1 MSQPAP
7 DSGFDEIAVRLLRH
21 LEWQEGFSL
30 VFLFVDEVQA
40 ERLRFWLNKRLDFA
54 GRPLHRLI
62 PDELP
67 GDPAGFTER
76 LLALSAELPARVPV
90 WVETFRHSADAHWN
104 GSRRVFLARLNERR
118 FLLERDFAHTL
129 VVLLPRSFR
138 QEARHIAP
146 DIWHVRA
153 FSDELVAPPVAD
165 LAPMSDGRVLAPA
178 MRATPS
184 GKALEAEREWDRI
197 RNSSPERINLVVGW
211 SAVDALC
218 TEDGA
223 LFDARRVAG
232 EVLVAARARRA
243 LVPDDAGRQRDLTV
257 SLNNVGQVAWA
268 RGALDEA
275 EAAYRESL
283 GLSRELAARV
293 GETPESLRDVSV
305 SLDNVGQVAW
315 ARGALDEAEA
325 AYRESLDLRRELAA
339 RSPDLPSAQD
349 DLAVSLI
356 LVGQGNASRGELG
369 LLREAEAILS
379 QLRAG
384 YGDNPDYCSHWE
396 WCTRILAEAAGKP
409 DPNQGKDLGGAA
421 H

>member
-21 LEWQEGFSL
+21 LEWQEGFSI

-40 ERLRFWLNKRLDFA
+40 ERLRFWLNRRLDFA
-54 GRPLHRLI
+54 GRPLHRLT

-76 LLALSAELPARVPV
+76 FLALPAELPGRVPV
-90 WVETFRHSADAHWN
+90 WVETFRHPADAHWN
-104 GSRRVFLARLNERR
+104 DSRRVFLARLNERR
-118 FLLERDFAHTL
+118 FLLERDFARAL

-165 LAPMSDGRVLAPA
+165 LAPMSDRRVLAPSMPA
-178 MRATPS
+178 APS

-197 RNSSPERINLVVGW
+197 RNSSPERINLAVGW
-211 SAVDALC
+211 FAVDALC

-223 LFDARRVAG
+223 LFDAGRVAS
-232 EVLVAARARRA
+232 EVLAVARARRA
-243 LVPDDAGRQRDLTV
+243 LVPDDAGRQRDLAL
-257 SLNNVGQVAWA
+257 SLDKVGQAAWVRGALDDKVGQVAGL
-268 RGALDEA
+268 REALDEA

-283 GLSRELAARV
+283 G
-293 GETPESLRDVSV
+293 
-305 SLDNVGQVAW
+305 
-315 ARGALDEAEA
+315 
-325 AYRESLDLRRELAA
+325 LRRELAA

-349 DLAVSLI
+349 DLAVSLM
-356 LVGQGNASRGELG
+356 LVGQGDASRGDFG
-369 LLREAEAILS
+369 PLREAEAILS
-379 QLRAG
+379 QLLAR
-384 YGDNPDYCSHWE
+384 YGDNPDYLSHWE
-396 WCTRILAEAAGKP
+396 WCTRLLAEVSAKP
-409 DPNQGKDLGGAA
+409 GPDQGTDRSEAA

>member
-21 LEWQEGFSL
+21 LEWQDGFSI

-54 GRPLHRLI
+54 GRPLHPLK

-67 GDPAGFTER
+67 ADPARFTER
-76 LLALSAELPARVPV
+76 LLALPAELPARVPV
-90 WVETFRHSADAHWN
+90 WVETFRHPTDAHWN
-104 GSRRVFLARLNERR
+104 DSRRVFLARLNERR
-118 FLLERDFAHTL
+118 FLLERDFAHAL

-153 FSDELVAPPVAD
+153 FSDELAAPPLAD
-165 LAPMSDGRVLAPA
+165 LAPLGDGRTLARA
-178 MRATPS
+178 MRASPP
-184 GKALEAEREWDRI
+184 GHAFEAEREWDKI
-197 RNSSPERINLVVGW
+197 RSSSPERINLPVGW

-223 LFDARRVAG
+223 LFDAGRVAG
-232 EVLVAARARRA
+232 EVLVAARARLA
-243 LVPDDAGRQRDLTV
+243 LVPDDAGRQRDLAV
-257 SLNNVGQVAWA
+257 SLNKVGQVAWA

-315 ARGALDEAEA
+315 ARGALDEAEV
-325 AYRESLDLRRELAA
+325 AYRESLGLRRELAA

-356 LVGQGNASRGELG
+356 LVGQRDASRGELG
-369 LLREAEAILS
+369 PLREAEAILN
-379 QLRAG
+379 QLLARYA
-384 YGDNPDYCSHWE
+384 DNPTYRNHWE
-396 WCTRILAEAAGKP
+396 QCRRILAEASGKP
-409 DPNQGKDLGGAA
+409 DPDQGKAQGDTA

>member
-21 LEWQEGFSL
+21 LEWQEGFSI

-54 GRPLHRLI
+54 GRPLHRLT

-76 LLALSAELPARVPV
+76 LLALPAELPARVPV
-90 WVETFRHSADAHWN
+90 WVETFRHPADAHWN
-104 GSRRVFLARLNERR
+104 DSRRVFLARLNERR
-118 FLLERDFAHTL
+118 FLLERDFAHAL

-138 QEARHIAP
+138 QAARHIAP

-153 FSDELVAPPVAD
+153 FSDELAAPPVAD
-165 LAPMSDGRVLAPA
+165 HAPMSDGRVLAPA

-197 RNSSPERINLVVGW
+197 RNSSPERINLAVGW

-223 LFDARRVAG
+223 LFDAGRVAS

-243 LVPDDAGRQRDLTV
+243 LAPDDAGRQRDLAL
-257 SLNNVGQVAWA
+257 SLDKVGEVAWA

-283 GLSRELAARV
+283 GLSRELAAR
-293 GETPESLRDVSV
+293 
-305 SLDNVGQVAW
+305 
-315 ARGALDEAEA
+315 
-325 AYRESLDLRRELAA
+325 
-339 RSPDLPSAQD
+339 SPDLPSAQD

-356 LVGQGNASRGELG
+356 LVGQGDASRGDFG
-369 LLREAEAILS
+369 PLREAEAILR
-379 QLRAG
+379 QLLAR
-384 YGDNPDYCSHWE
+384 YGDNPDYRRHWE
-396 WCTRILAEAAGKP
+396 WCTRLLAEASGKP
-409 DPNQGKDLGGAA
+409 DPDQGNDLDGAA